1 MKKLNQEHLQA
12 LSSCLLTLSSRS
24 VHLPSWFGYLSIA
37 ICDQVKV
44 KIDKKIAAGVMPK
57 NGVMITL
64 TRAEYLFL
72 MDINRAQILSHEV
85 EFRNGLLRILE
96 YNQKKL

>member
-24 VHLPSWFGYLSIA
+24 IALPKFFGYIHTA
-37 ICDQVKV
+37 VCDQVKI

>member
-1 MKKLNQEHLQA
+1 MKKLTQEHLQA

-24 VHLPSWFGYLSIA
+24 IALPKFFCYIHIA
-37 ICDQVKV
+37 VCDKVKI
-44 KIDKKIAAGVMPK
+44 KIDKKIATGVMPK

-72 MDINRAQILSHEV
+72 MDINKAQILSHEV

-96 YNQKKL
+96 HNQKKL

>member
-1 MKKLNQEHLQA
+1 MKKLTENQLLA
-12 LSSCLLTLSSRS
+12 LSNCLYTITTRS
-24 VHLPSWFGYLSIA
+24 VKLPSFFGYIHLA
-37 ICDQVKV
+37 VCNQVKV

-57 NGVMITL
+57 NGVMVTL
-64 TRAEYLFL
+64 TRAEYVFM
-72 MDINRAQILSHEV
+72 MDINHTQLLGHEV